1 MKRFPWFEIILI
13 LVVMSMSLY
22 AALSD
27 AQNLSW
33 RWFTRDDAY
42 YYFKVAQNISEGHG
56 STFDGINPTNGYHP
70 LWMLVCISLTSII
83 DNRESLLRIVLG
95 VGVLLCVMSTI

>member
-1 MKRFPWFEIILI
+1 MARVGVEMKRFPWFEIILI
-13 LVVMSMSLY
+13 AIVMSMSLY

-42 YYFKVAQNISEGHG
+42 YYF
-56 STFDGINPTNGYHP
+56 
-70 LWMLVCISLTSII
+70 
-83 DNRESLLRIVLG
+83 
-95 VGVLLCVMSTI
+95 

>member
-27 AQNLSW
+27 GQNLSW
-33 RWFTRDDAY
+33 RWFTRDEAKAMMAGTHPEAY
-42 YYFKVAQNISEGHG
+42 PPMRFAIAH
-56 STFDGINPTNGYHP
+56 H
-70 LWMLVCISLTSII
+70 
-83 DNRESLLRIVLG
+83 VLKAWLDRG
-95 VGVLLCVMSTI
+95 